1 MRLKPMKKEVRVY
14 AAPHE
19 YDTYLEHCPR
29 RTRLASRI
37 MGETSP
43 RRGITVELT
52 PNDFFVPD
60 APDVELAF
68 VKLRE
73 TKDTTEGENA
83 LGGKTRIS
91 WVPWDLYEEV
101 QQYCEDEG
109 IEDDELI
116 FDIGG
121 KQLKKLIMKAAE
133 ATAIATGNQDY
144 EHLRPH
150 DFRAYYAT
158 NMVQRLNVDIET
170 VMAMGGWGSRKA
182 IDPYLA
188 KPLPRDLQDDLASAG
203 VVQKD
208 VPAPQ
213 RQDKLGQILDR
224 LDQIERALDL
234 QDVVEVRDLTRSDIH
249 AIKEQVENEATAAEK
264 QDFEK
269 KTSLNDFLNAA
280 TPGSAMALGVIAS
293 ASEALDRLRYERSAM
308 ADTAT
313 APSPVGGAAAYA
325 LGLLLVLTPIMIS
338 SGAVFSPDV
347 TATAVGGIIGSIR
360 FDFDNPRTS

>member
-1 MRLKPMKKEVRVY
+1 MEDEVRVFM
-14 AAPHE
+14 AEHE

-29 RTRLASRI
+29 RTHLASRI
-37 MGETSP
+37 MGETGP
-43 RRGITVELT
+43 RRGITVGLT

-60 APDVELAF
+60 APGVKLAF

-109 IEDDELI
+109 IEDDEQI

-121 KQLKKLIMKAAE
+121 KRLKEVIVKAAK
-133 ATAIATGNQDY
+133 ATVVATGNQDY
-144 EHLRPH
+144 KHLRPH

-213 RQDKLGQILDR
+213 RQDKLGQILER
-224 LDQIERALDL
+224 LDQIERALNL
-234 QDVVEVRDLTRSDIH
+234 QDVVDVKDLTRSDIH
-249 AIKEQVENEATAAEK
+249 AIKEQVENEATEAERS
-264 QDFEK
+264 DVEK
-269 KTSLNDFLNAA
+269 TTSLNDFRTAA
-280 TPGSAMALGVIAS
+280 TPGTALVLGMMVSATETLGRV
-293 ASEALDRLRYERSAM
+293 RYERSAM
-308 ADTAT
+308 AETAT
-313 APSPVGGAAAYA
+313 APSPGAGAAAYG
-325 LGLLLVLTPIMIS
+325 LGLLLVLTPLMVA
-338 SGAVFSPDV
+338 SGSVFSPDIA
-347 TATAVGGIIGSIR
+347 ATAVGGVIGATG
-360 FDFDNPRTS
+360 FDFDDPRTS

>member
-1 MRLKPMKKEVRVY
+1 MKKGVRGFL
-14 AAPHE
+14 APHE
-19 YDTYLEHCPR
+19 YETYLEHCSR
-29 RTRLASRI
+29 RLYLASRI
-37 MGETSP
+37 IGETSP
-43 RRGITVELT
+43 RRGIVVELT
-52 PNDFFVPD
+52 LNDFFVPD
-60 APDVELAF
+60 DPDVELAF

-109 IEDDELI
+109 KEDDEPI

-121 KQLKKLIMKAAE
+121 KRLKEVIVEAAK
-133 ATAIATGNQDY
+133 ATAVATGNQDY
-144 EHLRPH
+144 KHIRPH
-150 DFRAYYAT
+150 DLRAYYAT
-158 NMVQRLNVDIET
+158 NIVQRPNVDIET

-188 KPLPRDLQDDLASAG
+188 KPLPRELQDDLTSAG

-213 RQDKLGQILDR
+213 RQDKLGQILER
-224 LDQIERALDL
+224 LDQIERALNL
-234 QDVVEVRDLTRSDIH
+234 QDVVDVKDLTRSGIH
-249 AIKEQVENEATAAEK
+249 EIKEQVENEATEAERS
-264 QDFEK
+264 DVEK
-269 KTSLNDFLNAA
+269 TTSLNDFLTAA
-280 TPGSAMALGVIAS
+280 TPGTALVLGMMVSATETLSRV
-293 ASEALDRLRYERSAM
+293 RYERSAM
-308 ADTAT
+308 AETAT
-313 APSPVGGAAAYA
+313 APSPGGGAVAYA
-325 LGLLLVLTPIMIS
+325 FGLLLVLTPIMIS

-347 TATAVGGIIGSIR
+347 AATAVGGIIGFTR

>member
-1 MRLKPMKKEVRVY
+1 MKKGVRVFL
-14 AAPHE
+14 ATHE
-19 YDTYLEHCPR
+19 YETYLEHCSR
-29 RTRLASRI
+29 RLHLASRI

-43 RRGITVELT
+43 RRGIVVELT
-52 PNDFFVPD
+52 LNDFFVPD
-60 APDVELAF
+60 DPDVELAF

-109 IEDDELI
+109 KEEDEPI
-116 FDIGG
+116 FDITGSW
-121 KQLKKLIMKAAE
+121 LKDLVQEAAE
-133 ATAIATGNQDY
+133 ATAVATGNPDY
-144 EHLRPH
+144 KHIRPH
-150 DFRAYYAT
+150 DLRAYYAT

-170 VMAMGGWGSRKA
+170 VMAMGGWDSRKA

-188 KPLPRDLQDDLASAG
+188 KPLPRDLQDELAKAG

-208 VPAPQ
+208 VPEPP

-234 QDVVEVRDLTRSDIH
+234 REVVDVKDLTRSDIH
-249 AIKEQVENEATAAEK
+249 AIKGQIEKEATEAERS
-264 QDFEK
+264 DVEK
-269 KTSLNDFLNAA
+269 TTSLNDFLTAA
-280 TPGSAMALGVIAS
+280 TPGTALVLGMMVSATETLGRV
-293 ASEALDRLRYERSAM
+293 RYERTAM
-308 ADTAT
+308 AQTAT
-313 APSPVGGAAAYA
+313 APSPGGGAAAYA
-325 LGLLLVLTPIMIS
+325 LGLLLVLTPVMVS

-347 TATAVGGIIGSIR
+347 AATAVGGIIGFTR
-360 FDFDNPRTS
+360 FDFDNSRTS

>member
-1 MRLKPMKKEVRVY
+1 MDEEVRVFM
-14 AAPHE
+14 AEHE
-19 YDTYLEHCPR
+19 YETYLEHCPR

-60 APDVELAF
+60 DPDVELAF

-73 TKDTTEGENA
+73 TKDSTEGENA

-109 IEDDELI
+109 IEDDEQI
-116 FDIGG
+116 FDITGDW
-121 KQLKKLIMKAAE
+121 LKSLVKEAAE
-133 ATAIATGNQDY
+133 ATAVATGNQDY

-150 DFRAYYAT
+150 DLRAYYAT
-158 NMVQRLNVDIET
+158 NMLQRLNVDIET

-203 VVQKD
+203 LVQKD
-208 VPAPQ
+208 VPEPQ
-213 RQDKLGQILDR
+213 RNDKLGQILDR
-224 LDQIERALDL
+224 LNQIERALNL
-234 QDVVEVRDLTRSDIH
+234 QDVVDLKDLTRSDVH
-249 AIKEQVENEATAAEK
+249 AIKEQVENEATEAERS
-264 QDFEK
+264 DVEK
-269 KTSLNDFLNAA
+269 TKSLLDFLNAA
-280 TPGSAMALGVIAS
+280 TPGTALVLGMVASAMEALGRV
-293 ASEALDRLRYERSAM
+293 RYERSAM
-308 ADTAT
+308 AETPT
-313 APSPVGGAAAYA
+313 TPSPVGGAAAYA

-347 TATAVGGIIGSIR
+347 AATAVGGVIGSAR